1 MIGSEIARNHYIARG
16 SRRLLRRKE
25 SLTPESPLPDQISSW
40 ISFWRGFPESNRVI
54 HLSGVTFAKAHF
66 RSRRGLFD
74 VTDAS
79 VTEYLRPTPQEMW
92 LQNNTTVQ
100 DGECYPFRTHARFRA
115 HPRQPAKLSG
125 GVLGSGSAAGSF
137 TQ

>member
-1 MIGSEIARNHYIARG
+1 MT
-16 SRRLLRRKE
+16 L
-25 SLTPESPLPDQISSW
+25 
-40 ISFWRGFPESNRVI
+40 
-54 HLSGVTFAKAHF
+54 AKAHF

-74 VTDAS
+74 VTDAL

-100 DGECYPFRTHARFRA
+100 DGECYPLSNACAFS

-125 GVLGSGSAAGSF
+125 ESWDPAVRQDLLLNNQKEDNSSQNNVVRFSVHTNKKTMKF
-137 TQ
+137 KEIKQ